1 MKLELEAF
9 FFSGSLKC
17 IPRVF
22 IRTWFRI
29 VCPDPRRRRRVEAV
43 AASADEDEE
52 DGRPAKRQRTINELW
67 GGKVPVARWRSGWAE
82 GVR

>member
-1 MKLELEAF
+1 MTDPLPTP
-9 FFSGSLKC
+9 SKC

-67 GGKVPVARWRSGWAE
+67 GGKVPGGAVVGLR
-82 GVR
+82 V